1 MKTKFAF
8 TLACLIILC
17 TSGYLVINFM
27 KSNRAHCS
35 FVEGTEVLTKQGLR
49 AIEQIVTGDEVYAY
63 DIKSEGWSYKPVIE
77 TVSHEYSGNL
87 VTVKTENETIRVTV
101 DHPFLVLNNQRADYR
116 PYIKTKQGKYW
127 VSAEHLKPG
136 DALLLRDDTQSIVS
150 NIRIHSDSI
159 RVYSLNVKSDHNYTV
174 GDEGIVVSD
183 VTVTV
188 RNVAY
193 GYGGYGGGGG
203 GGCFPAGTQVL
214 TEKGFKP
221 IESIQEGTGVYAHN
235 IKTGQWV
242 MKEVVVNIAHQYEG
256 DTVTIE
262 TGGTEIESTGNHPFW
277 VVKGKDLGK
286 RPFAADVPLGD
297 RRLTGKGRWVEAR
310 HLRPGDVL
318 RGLNS
323 EELTVIS
330 LSFSRKQAPVYN
342 LSVEDS
348 HTDTVGQE
356 GILVHNK
363 GKAEKSVEAYEEAE
377 IVEEPLTEQAL
388 IVPQQEWNTEE
399 YDRIYEQPFLKA
411 LDNPLST
418 FSIDV
423 DTASYSNVRRFLQG
437 GKMPYKD
444 AVRIEEFINY
454 FSYDYPEPVDE
465 LPFSFNV
472 EVSDCPW
479 NQEHMLIH
487 IGLQGK
493 KISYE
498 NLPPNN
504 LVFLIDVSG
513 SMNSSEKLP
522 LLKEAVTLLIE
533 EMRDIDSIAMVVY
546 AGAAGL
552 VLPPTPCSEKQ
563 KIMGVLERL
572 QAGGSTA
579 GGAGIK
585 RAYDVAREHYDPNGN
600 NRVILA
606 TDGDFNVG
614 VSSNSELVRLI
625 EEKREDGIYLTVL
638 GFGMGNYKDSKM
650 ESLADSGNGNYAYID
665 SLREAKKVLVSELG
679 GTLFTIAKDVKMQI
693 EFNPVVVDSYRLIG
707 YENRMLRKED
717 FVDDTKD
724 AGDLGAGHTVTALY
738 EIVLT
743 DEGDESTSELR
754 YQTADI
760 KDAAYASNEVMLIK
774 FRYKR
779 PEEDISNLIEKPV
792 PFNPVVFDASSND
805 FRISAAVAAFGLIL
819 KDSNYKGGADYD
831 LVLRLAEQSI
841 GPDREW
847 YRKEFIGL
855 VKTAQWIDER

>member
-1 MKTKFAF
+1 MKTKY
-8 TLACLIILC
+8 TLAIVCVFIL
-17 TSGYLVINFM
+17 GVLVFFVINHV
-27 KSNRAHCS
+27 KPNQVHGS
-35 FVEGTEVLTKQGLR
+35 FVEGTDVMTKQGLKP
-49 AIEQIVTGDEVYAY
+49 IEQITRGTEVYTY
-63 DIKSEGWSYKPVIE
+63 DIESEMWSYRPVIE
-77 TVSHEYSGNL
+77 TVAHDYSGTL
-87 VTVKTENETIRVTV
+87 VTIRAEGEAIEVTAG
-101 DHPFLVLNNQRADYR
+101 HPFFVVSNLESDYR
-116 PYIKTKQGKYW
+116 PFIKTKKNKGW
-127 VSAEHLKPG
+127 VTAENLRSG
-136 DALLLRDDTQSIVS
+136 DILLLKD
-150 NIRIHSDSI
+150 NIRLTINSVRTYNDDLT
-159 RVYSLNVKSDHNYTV
+159 VYDLNVKRDHNFAV
-174 GDEGIVVSD
+174 GEKGILVSD

-188 RNVAY
+188 KTVASY
-193 GYGGYGGGGG
+193 YRGGGG
-203 GGCFPAGTQVL
+203 GGCFLAGTQVL
-214 TEKGFKP
+214 TEEGFKP
-221 IESIQEGTGVYAHN
+221 IESIQEGTEVYAHN
-235 IKTGQWV
+235 TKTGQWV
-242 MKEVVVNIAHQYEG
+242 MKKVVGTMVHQYEG
-256 DTVTIE
+256 DTITIE
-262 TGGTEIESTGNHPFW
+262 TGNTEIESTGNHPFW
-277 VVKGKDLGK
+277 VVEGKNLGK
-286 RPFAADVPLGD
+286 RPFAADVPLGEQ
-297 RRLTGKGRWVEAR
+297 RLTGQGRWVEAR

-318 RGLNS
+318 QVLNS
-323 EELTVIS
+323 EELTVTS
-330 LSFSRKQAPVYN
+330 LSFNRKQAPVYN

-348 HTDTVGQE
+348 HTYTVGQD

-363 GKAEKSVEAYEEAE
+363 GKAKKAEVPAAEAE
-377 IVEEPLTEQAL
+377 IVVEPLTEQTL

-411 LDNPLST
+411 LNNPLST

-423 DTASYSNVRRFLQG
+423 DTASYSNARRFLQG
-437 GKMPYKD
+437 GKMPYED

-454 FSYDYPEPVDE
+454 FSYDYPEPEDE
-465 LPFSFNV
+465 LPFSFKV

-513 SMNSSEKLP
+513 SMNSPEKLP
-522 LLKEAVTLLIE
+522 LLKEALTLLIE

-563 KIMGVLERL
+563 KIISALERL
-572 QAGGSTA
+572 EAGGSTA
-579 GGAGIK
+579 GGAGIA

-614 VSSNSELVRLI
+614 PSSDSALVRLI
-625 EEKREDGIYLTVL
+625 EEKREYGIYLTVL

-650 ESLADSGNGNYAYID
+650 EKLADSGNGNYAYID

-679 GTLFTIAKDVKMQI
+679 GTLFTIAKDVKIQI

-724 AGDLGAGHTVTALY
+724 AGELGSGHTVTALY

-743 DEGDESTSELR
+743 EVGDESTSELR

-760 KDAAYASNEVMLIK
+760 KDDAYASNEVMLIK

-779 PEEDISNLIEKPV
+779 PEEDVSNLIDKPV
-792 PFNPVVFDASSND
+792 PFNPVLLNASSND
-805 FRISAAVAAFGLIL
+805 FRFSAAVAAFGLIL
-819 KDSNYKGGADYD
+819 RDSEYRGGADYD
-831 LVLRLAEQSI
+831 LVLQLAEQSI

>member
-1 MKTKFAF
+1 VK
-8 TLACLIILC
+8 
-17 TSGYLVINFM
+17 
-27 KSNRAHCS
+27 
-35 FVEGTEVLTKQGLR
+35 GTEVLTRQGLK
-49 AIEQIVTGDEVYAY
+49 AIEQIVRGDEVYAY
-63 DIKSEGWSYKPVIE
+63 DIKLEGWSYKPVIE
-77 TVSHEYSGNL
+77 TVSQEYSGNL
-87 VTVKTENETIRVTV
+87 VTVKTENETIRVTA
-101 DHPFLVLNNQRADYR
+101 DHPFLVMNNQRSDYR
-116 PYIKTKQGKYW
+116 PYIKTKNEKYW
-127 VSAEHLKPG
+127 VSAEHLKAG
-136 DALLLRDDTQSIVS
+136 DALLLRNNSQSIVRDV
-150 NIRIHSDSI
+150 RIDSDNV
-159 RVYSLNVKSDHNYTV
+159 RVYSLNVKNDHNYTI
-174 GDEGIVVSD
+174 GEEGIVVSD

-203 GGCFPAGTQVL
+203 GGCFFAGTQVL
-214 TEKGFKP
+214 TEEGFKA
-221 IESIQEGTGVYAHN
+221 IESIQEGTEVYAHN
-235 IKTGQWV
+235 TKTGQWV
-242 MKEVVVNIAHQYEG
+242 VKEVVETMVHQYEG

-262 TGGTEIESTGNHPFW
+262 TGTAEIESTGNHPFW
-277 VVKGKDLGK
+277 VEKGKGLSK
-286 RPFAADVPLGD
+286 RPFAVDVPFGD
-297 RRLTGKGRWVEAR
+297 RRLRGQGRWVEAQ

-318 RGLNS
+318 RGLHR
-323 EELTVIS
+323 EERTVTS
-330 LSFSRKQAPVYN
+330 LSFSHKQAPVYN

-348 HTDTVGQE
+348 HTYTVGHD

-363 GKAEKSVEAYEEAE
+363 AAKEKSEVAYVEAE
-377 IVEEPLTEQAL
+377 IVVEPLTEQAL

-437 GKMPYKD
+437 GKMPYED

-454 FSYDYPEPVDE
+454 FSYDYLEPEYEV
-465 LPFSFNV
+465 PFSFNV
-472 EVSDCPW
+472 EISDCPW

-513 SMNSSEKLP
+513 SMNSPEKLP
-522 LLKEAVTLLIE
+522 LLKEALTLLIE

-563 KIMGVLERL
+563 KIFSALERL

-579 GGAGIK
+579 GGAGIQ
-585 RAYDVAREHYDPNGN
+585 RAYNVAREHYDLNGN

-614 VSSNSELVRLI
+614 ASSNSELVRLI
-625 EEKREDGIYLTVL
+625 EEKRDDGIYLTVL

-679 GTLFTIAKDVKMQI
+679 GTLFTIAKDVKIQI

-724 AGDLGAGHTVTALY
+724 AGELGAGHTVTVLY

-743 DEGDESTSELR
+743 EEGDESTSELR
-754 YQTADI
+754 YRTTDI
-760 KDAAYASNEVMLIK
+760 KDDAYASNEVMLIK

-779 PEEDISNLIEKPV
+779 AEEDESNLIEKPV
-792 PFNPVVFDASSND
+792 PFNPVLLDESSND
-805 FRISAAVAAFGLIL
+805 FRFSAAVAAFGLIL
-819 KDSNYKGGADYD
+819 RDSEYIGGADYD
-831 LVLRLAEQSI
+831 FVLQLAEQSI